1 LKIIDKA
8 CYPPKTEQ
16 SLPTTG
22 PKLCGVQ
29 PKAFWDEQK
38 AKVIANADET
48 WSLTDP
54 MVAFGLMISNRF
66 NPLKTHKELKI
77 CYGER
82 SNSMLLVEY
91 GFAIKNNK
99 YDFVRVKNITIQTF
113 FPELDLTPMSPD
125 LRLRFES

>member
-1 LKIIDKA
+1 
-8 CYPPKTEQ
+8 
-16 SLPTTG
+16 
-22 PKLCGVQ
+22 VQ

-66 NPLKTHKELKI
+66 NPLKTHKELNI

-125 LRLRFES
+125 LRSRFES